1 MTHSD
6 DLLKVGTKFQNQ
18 LANHFKSMGY
28 NVEYFGQE
36 YIFPNAVKMLQ
47 KFKDLSG
54 RPSLLRHLP
63 DFLVWSPIS
72 GTVACVDAK
81 TTLNHNKYISIEMDS
96 FEVCKFINDQ
106 FFTPTFF
113 VIDRPNY
120 GVLTIRDIEQR
131 KKLGPYSPINGS
143 GDPYWL
149 IDPVHVRC
157 LSDFFPRI
165 TEFSEHL
172 EDWELREALEIPI
185 DGIDI

>member
-1 MTHSD
+1 MTHS

-18 LANHFKSMGY
+18 LANHFKSIGY
-28 NVEYFGQE
+28 EVELFGQE
-36 YIFPNAVKMLQ
+36 YIFPKAMKTLQ
-47 KFKDLSG
+47 KFKDLSA

-63 DFLVWSPIS
+63 DFLVSSIS
-72 GTVACVDAK
+72 GTIACIDAK
-81 TTLNHNKYISIEMDS
+81 TTFNHNKYISIEMDS
-96 FEVCKFINDQ
+96 FEVCKLINDR

-131 KKLGPYSPINGS
+131 RKLGPYSPTNGS

-157 LSDFFPRI
+157 LSDFFPGIR
-165 TEFSEHL
+165 EFSEHL
-172 EDWELREALEIPI
+172 EDWELREAWEIPI